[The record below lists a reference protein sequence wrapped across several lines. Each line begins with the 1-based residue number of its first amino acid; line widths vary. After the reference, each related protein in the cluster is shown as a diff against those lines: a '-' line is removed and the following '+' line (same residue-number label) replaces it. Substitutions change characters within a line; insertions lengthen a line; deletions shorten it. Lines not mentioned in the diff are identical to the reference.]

1 MRVLYFYIIVLI
13 ATNTANGFDNSMMNG
28 LQALSYWQDYF
39 DHPSGSILGL
49 FNCVMSVGALIGLL
63 FLPYIMDYWG
73 RKPSLILGSFIMLLG
88 VGLQSGARN
97 FGTFLTTPTM
107 PRIVI

>member
-1 MRVLYFYIIVLI
+1 MRILYFYIVVLI

-28 LQALSYWQDYF
+28 LQALSYWQEYF
-39 DHPSGSILGL
+39 DHPHGSILGL

-97 FGTFLTTPTM
+97 FGMYL
-107 PRIVI
+107 V